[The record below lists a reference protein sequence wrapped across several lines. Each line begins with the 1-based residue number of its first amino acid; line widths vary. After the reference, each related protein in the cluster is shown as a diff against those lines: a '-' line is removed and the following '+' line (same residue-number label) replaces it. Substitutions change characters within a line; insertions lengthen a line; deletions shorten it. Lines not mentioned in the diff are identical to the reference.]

1 MAVSD
6 QTLRLRSGVS
16 PHTVRELIEHDL
28 RNACGSEV
36 TDLRP
41 IRSKDGVHVYRC
53 VCDGAP
59 AVVKHFERQEH
70 RREIVNYR
78 VLTRLGVPTVRP
90 LALGHSTIVLEDLSV
105 SGEWRLGVA
114 EDLNDTDVARA
125 LAHWYFALHE
135 SGPAAPELDGMYF
148 EYDALTEANLSA
160 LCERLPEGSAVFR
173 LLARRLERLGELLAA
188 VPLTL
193 TYNDFFW
200 TNLAVRRDKQAAL
213 MFDHN
218 LLGKGFRS
226 SDLRNLGS
234 FSPTAHAALL
244 EEYDRSFAAR
254 HGRVRVD
261 ECRVEAELDEV
272 LAPVTSLIVAY
283 GRSELPSWARP
294 AIREATDGTL
304 LNKAKRL
311 LGP

>member
-6 QTLRLRSGVS
+6 QTLGLRSSGS

-28 RNACGSEV
+28 RKTCDSEV
-36 TDLRP
+36 IDLRP

-53 VCDGAP
+53 VCDGAA

-90 LALGHSTIVLEDLSV
+90 LALGHSTIVL
-105 SGEWRLGVA
+105 

-148 EYDALTEANLSA
+148 EYDALTEANLSV

-173 LLARRLERLGELLAA
+173 LLARRLERLGELLSS

-200 TNLAVRRDKQAAL
+200 TNLAVRRDKRAAL
-213 MFDHN
+213 MFDYN

-234 FSPTAHAALL
+234 FSPTAHAAVL
-244 EEYDRSFAAR
+244 EEYDRLFAAH

-272 LAPVTSLIVAY
+272 LAPVASLIVAY

-294 AIREATDGTL
+294 AIREAADGTL